1 MRPVD
6 AASGSVAT
14 TSVGL
19 LGPMMA
25 TIEHSHRSGNNVVG
39 DGYVP
44 DRLLQ
49 KAVEQ
54 QPGLGRASAVEPE
67 LELVQVVL
75 KVGHRRGTLRGG
87 LQPALRLR
95 LNAGHGREQ
104 DVRRVRCS
112 LGGNERQRPPDT
124 PEPNSRQPPCL
135 TR

>member
-1 MRPVD
+1 
-6 AASGSVAT
+6 
-14 TSVGL
+14 
-19 LGPMMA
+19 MA

-44 DRLLQ
+44 DGLLQ

-67 LELVQVVL
+67 LELVQVAL

-112 LGGNERQRPPDT
+112 LGGNERVVEVPGRLHSSLDAAVVIGVERPRLVEQRP
-124 PEPNSRQPPCL
+124 RCH
-135 TR
+135 R